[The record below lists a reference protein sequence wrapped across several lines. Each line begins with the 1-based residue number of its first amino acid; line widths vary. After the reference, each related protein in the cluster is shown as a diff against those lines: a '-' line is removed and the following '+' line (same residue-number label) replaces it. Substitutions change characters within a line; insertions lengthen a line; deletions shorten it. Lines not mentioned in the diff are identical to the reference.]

1 MRRGDLWTLTWNGQ
15 VEGHVL
21 VAAIKDGFILG
32 WPVTLPGEPSFSPGL
47 LFQDIHGEMLTVWP
61 TKETGLGLHLLGQ
74 PLGQLLD
81 VKTIR
86 SIAASLD
93 DGAAPEGVMAPPMQE
108 SDVRAEK
115 MLAQM
120 TKHWVSLCFHTGR
133 SSADE
138 IFLDRE
144 KVSQLGGN
152 ARQISGLLKLTAAQ
166 TRSLW
171 DGEVPLQPEA
181 VVVLTEHYNVEE
193 QNLTQTDP
201 AQSWWDRL
209 ASPAF
214 KEQVEDACR
223 RRHVSEGDVRSEVVR
238 SAYALAARQDGDSL
252 ADQKLRDAIQRTAS
266 ATFD

>member
-1 MRRGDLWTLTWNGQ
+1 M
-15 VEGHVL
+15 
-21 VAAIKDGFILG
+21 
-32 WPVTLPGEPSFSPGL
+32 TLPGELSFSPGML
-47 LFQDIHGEMLTVWP
+47 VQDIHGQILTVWP

-81 VKTIR
+81 ARTIR

-93 DGAAPEGVMAPPMQE
+93 DGETPEGAMAPPMQE
-108 SDVRAEK
+108 SNAWSEEVF
-115 MLAQM
+115 AQM
-120 TKHWVSLCFHTGR
+120 TEHWGSLCFHTGR
-133 SSADE
+133 TSADE

-181 VVVLTEHYNVEE
+181 VVVLTEHYDVEQ
-193 QNLTQTDP
+193 QNFTQTDP
-201 AQSWWDRL
+201 AQTWWDRL

-223 RRHVSEGDVRSEVVR
+223 RRHLSEEDIRNEVTR

-266 ATFD
+266 ATFN